1 MVDDTEKQDARREE
15 WVVDIAEGMSA
26 VALIGALIVTL
37 KDKGI
42 LGDDD
47 IRKIKA
53 TADQFFADD
62 LKSSGADDL

>member
-1 MVDDTEKQDARREE
+1 MVDDTEKQDAQREQ

-26 VALIGALIVTL
+26 VAMVGALIVTL

-42 LGDDD
+42 LGDED

-53 TADQFFADD
+53 TADQLFADD
-62 LKSSGADDL
+62 LKSSGADDV